1 MLYGATKPLQIRV
14 QQGLTVMGLAL
25 LLNGCLKTK
34 LELEYELTRF
44 PNEDFENISIVG
56 IPRIEGLGAQ
66 ESAYLAMQLRE
77 CRQPK
82 PTVYIDSLL
91 DATWQSDKILIS
103 SLERSV
109 PSTPM
114 GKKSHAMLVVRVVK
128 DDFQTTFKGS
138 RLIKVK
144 DKDTHDWFPGF
155 GRARTNFAG
164 TIEIAPEFK
173 TDAYVV
179 DLKKDRYDIRL
190 GYVYYNTRKKAIM
203 HKAEIAGTI
212 KINSYS
218 AEPPIDPAKAKKILI
233 RNLLDQIVYRVC
245 DHTAVVK
252 RTIVATKGKSKIDNL
267 LQEGIQ
273 AADKNQWKIAVEK
286 WEQVIKD
293 DPKNVMAHQ
302 NLGIYFEKSGY
313 PTKAAD
319 HFLKVAQLSKREHL
333 YDDVMEANFPLVD
346 AKDSEPRIIA
356 VSGGN
361 WVTILGGWNE
371 AIDDNKVYPVYRVRR
386 IQDTKT
392 RETSGL
398 DLYQVGRVKIVKGT
412 KPYFYARP
420 IEYLSGFGIE
430 IGDIVYDAK
439 DESPISL
446 KKAGEHK

>member
-1 MLYGATKPLQIRV
+1 MQYTTKTLRIRL
-14 QQGLTVMGLAL
+14 GLGLSVLGWAL
-25 LLNGCLKTK
+25 ILSGCLKTK
-34 LELEYELTRF
+34 LEVEYELTRF
-44 PNEDFENISIVG
+44 PNEDFDNISIVG

-66 ESAYLAMQLRE
+66 ESAYLALQLRE

-91 DATWQSDKILIS
+91 DTTWQSDKVLVN

-114 GKKSHAMLVVRVVK
+114 GKKSHGMLVVRVVK
-128 DDFQTTFKGS
+128 DDFQTNFKGS

-144 DKDTHDWFPGF
+144 DKESHDWFSGY

-164 TIEIAPEFK
+164 TLELAPEFK
-173 TDAYVV
+173 TDAYTV

-190 GYVYYNTRKKAIM
+190 GYVYYNTRKKAII

-233 RNLLDQIVYRVC
+233 HNLLDQIVYRVC
-245 DHTAVVK
+245 DQTSLIK
-252 RTIVATKGKSKIDNL
+252 RTIVATKGKSKVDNL

-273 AADKNQWKIAVEK
+273 AADKNQWKVAAEK
-286 WEQVIKD
+286 WEQVIKE

-302 NLGIYFEKSGY
+302 NLGIYFEKSGN
-313 PTKAAD
+313 PVKAAD
-319 HFLKVAQLSKREHL
+319 HFLKLAQLSKKDHF
-333 YDDVMEANFPLVD
+333 YDDVIDANFPLVD
-346 AKDSEPRIIA
+346 AKDSEPRVFA

-361 WVTILGGWNE
+361 WVTILGGWNDSLDE
-371 AIDDNKVYPVYRVRR
+371 NKVYSVYRVRR
-386 IQDTKT
+386 IQDVKT

-398 DLYQVGRVKIVKGT
+398 DLYQVGRVKIMKGT

-430 IGDIVYDAK
+430 IGDIVYSPK
-439 DESPISL
+439 DESPISI
-446 KKAGEHK
+446 KKAGDHK